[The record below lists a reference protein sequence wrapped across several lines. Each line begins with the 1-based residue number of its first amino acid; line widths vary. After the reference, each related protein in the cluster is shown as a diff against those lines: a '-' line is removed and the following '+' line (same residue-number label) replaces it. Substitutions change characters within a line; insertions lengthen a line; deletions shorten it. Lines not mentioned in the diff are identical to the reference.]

1 MSNAQPTP
9 SHPRSDVRNTVGKD
23 KQTPQGS
30 ARTTSAVDL
39 EEFCEKHYEKLLP
52 IMADKYEHER
62 RKKEKLEEVKARL
75 DFGDVRK
82 RTTKTQESA
91 YSESRT
97 RSPRRHRRSHS
108 PRQSSSV
115 FTRLKRERSRSPRHD
130 QKNKARRES
139 NVFERL
145 GSRGRSVSAY
155 SDSRQENSRYTEK
168 HSESEDSG
176 GGHWKS
182 KSQKQKPSI
191 EDDDLSKPWVCA
203 ETDPFTSRIRHF
215 NFPKTRMPSH
225 IKTYDGSGDPED
237 HLKIFQAAAKTERW
251 AMPTWCHMFNS
262 TLTGNARVWFDDL
275 PPESIDSYDDLRE
288 AFLKN
293 YLQQKKCIRDPI
305 VLHNIKQRD
314 GESTEDFIQ
323 RYKSESGNVKGAPEC
338 MRISGFVHGITN
350 PELIKRFHE
359 KIPKTVDEMM
369 QVATSFLQGQE
380 AALNQERKKTL
391 PTWKHQEGSHRQDFK
406 KGGSFRIQRKQE
418 KRPDRFTLLTK
429 TPREILALEKG
440 KFKTPPPMTTPVEKR
455 NANKFCE
462 FHGEVGHNT
471 DECNH
476 LRKQIEDMLKAGKL
490 SHLIK
495 ELKQNSGKDLQKKKG
510 EPHGK
515 EKPQAIL
522 MIQPWQKA
530 VRQKITQSFS
540 PDLEISFPS
549 LGDDEGA
556 EGPLIIEAEIG
567 GHQVHRMC
575 VDGGS
580 SFEILYEHCFNRLR
594 PEIRNQ
600 MVPAA
605 TSLVGFSG
613 EIKWPLGQI
622 TLLVKVGDDEHSTST
637 WMDFMVVR
645 STSPYNGIIGRP
657 GLRKMKAVPSTTH
670 GMIKFPVMGGTLT
683 LRSSKIIPIECATVS
698 GPEDQPPPVNKVEE
712 ERIKVAINPE
722 HTEQTVM
729 IGSNLT
735 ERARAKLCDL
745 LQRNVDVFAWTP
757 KDMTGVP
764 RHVAEHRL
772 NVREGCQPIRQ
783 KKRGQA
789 AERNIAINEEVSK
802 LVTAGIMREVHYH
815 DWLSNPVMVKKHDD
829 SWRMCV
835 DFKDLNKAC
844 PKDGYPLPEIDWKV
858 ESLCGFPFKCFLDA
872 YKGYHQIQMAEED
885 EEKTAFITNQGIF
898 CYTKMP
904 FGLRN
909 AGATYWRLVDRA
921 FHGQIGRNLKVYV
934 DDLVI

>member
-1 MSNAQPTP
+1 MRSLKILITSNVQPTP
-9 SHPRSDVRNTVGKD
+9 SHPRSDVQNTVGKD
-23 KQTPQGS
+23 KQTPQGF

-62 RKKEKLEEVKARL
+62 KKKEKLEEVKARL

-97 RSPRRHRRSHS
+97 RSPRGHMGSHS

-115 FTRLKRERSRSPRHD
+115 FTRLKRERSRSP
-130 QKNKARRES
+130 
-139 NVFERL
+139 
-145 GSRGRSVSAY
+145 G
-155 SDSRQENSRYTEK
+155 
-168 HSESEDSG
+168 
-176 GGHWKS
+176 
-182 KSQKQKPSI
+182 
-191 EDDDLSKPWVCA
+191 
-203 ETDPFTSRIRHF
+203 
-215 NFPKTRMPSH
+215 M
-225 IKTYDGSGDPED
+225 
-237 HLKIFQAAAKTERW
+237 
-251 AMPTWCHMFNS
+251 
-262 TLTGNARVWFDDL
+262 
-275 PPESIDSYDDLRE
+275 
-288 AFLKN
+288 
-293 YLQQKKCIRDPI
+293 
-305 VLHNIKQRD
+305 
-314 GESTEDFIQ
+314 
-323 RYKSESGNVKGAPEC
+323 
-338 MRISGFVHGITN
+338 
-350 PELIKRFHE
+350 IKRKRHE
-359 KIPKTVDEMM
+359 EKV
-369 QVATSFLQGQE
+369 TSSKDLEAEDGVCPHTPTSSDNSKAQN
-380 AALNQERKKTL
+380 AALNQERKKNPRDL
-391 PTWKHQEGSHRQDFK
+391 KHQEGRTGTISK
-406 KGGSFRIQRKQE
+406 KEEASTSNDI
-418 KRPDRFTLLTK
+418 
-429 TPREILALEKG
+429 
-440 KFKTPPPMTTPVEKR
+440 
-455 NANKFCE
+455 
-462 FHGEVGHNT
+462 
-471 DECNH
+471 
-476 LRKQIEDMLKAGKL
+476 LKAGKL

-829 SWRMCV
+829 SWNVLTLRTSIKHAPRT
-835 DFKDLNKAC
+835 DT
-844 PKDGYPLPEIDWKV
+844 
-858 ESLCGFPFKCFLDA
+858 PFRK
-872 YKGYHQIQMAEED
+872 
-885 EEKTAFITNQGIF
+885 
-898 CYTKMP
+898 
-904 FGLRN
+904 
-909 AGATYWRLVDRA
+909 
-921 FHGQIGRNLKVYV
+921 
-934 DDLVI
+934 